1 MNDNQKLIRENEQL
15 ISNTNILTESL
26 TNEKMKLNQ
35 LAQYTPSS
43 FIVELSGIHHQ
54 GGDDISDLI
63 SKVVEAAKIT
73 GYDPNQIDVAYRTS
87 CRPTAPVIIMLDR
100 KLEKNNFHRQKIKI
114 KNIKSSVILNQSAVD
129 QDEALVQNIYLNE
142 NFTQK
147 NRNLL
152 KKAKWEANKLKYRYP
167 GYSVNGEI

>member
-35 LAQYTPSS
+35 LAQYTRSS
-43 FIVELSGIHHQ
+43 FIVE
-54 GGDDISDLI
+54 
-63 SKVVEAAKIT
+63 VVEAIKIT

-87 CRPTAPVIIMLDR
+87 SRPTAPIIIMLDR

-142 NFTQK
+142 KFSQK
-147 NRNLL
+147 NRKLL
-152 KKAKWEANKLKYRYP
+152 KKAK
-167 GYSVNGEI
+167 